1 MESLQVY
8 SIKQPVENKGK
19 QQQQQQNTSDLG
31 KNILEIALSVV
42 WQTKLSTQEQH

>member
-19 QQQQQQNTSDLG
+19 QQQQQNTSDLG

-42 WQTKLSTQEQH
+42 WQTTLSTQEQH